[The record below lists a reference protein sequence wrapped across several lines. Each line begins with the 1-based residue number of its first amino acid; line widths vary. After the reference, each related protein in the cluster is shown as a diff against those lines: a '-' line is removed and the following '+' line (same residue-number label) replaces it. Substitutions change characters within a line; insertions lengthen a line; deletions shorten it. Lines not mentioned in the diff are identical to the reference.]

1 VLKVG
6 LTGNVAS
13 GKSSVARVWR
23 GLGATVIDADLLAR
37 EAVAPGTPGLRR
49 IVEAWGEAVLDA
61 DGALDRAAMREIVF
75 RDETARQRLEAIV
88 HPEVARLRDSAVAA
102 AARAGESI
110 VVSDVPLLFEA
121 GLAERFDLV
130 VLVDAPEP
138 IRLERMIRDRGMEE
152 ATARRIIAAQMPAE
166 RKRERADRVIDNS
179 GSMESLESAARAAWE
194 WVREVAAQREAGSDG

>member
-75 RDETARQRLEAIV
+75 RAETARQRLEAIV
-88 HPEVARLRDSAVAA
+88 HPEVARLRDAAVAA

-121 GLAERFDLV
+121 GLAGRFDLV

-138 IRLERMIRDRGMEE
+138 IRLERMIRDRGMAE

-194 WVREVAAQREAGSDG
+194 WVREVAAQRETGSDG

>member
-110 VVSDVPLLFEA
+110 VVADVPLLFEA
-121 GLAERFDLV
+121 GLEHEFDLI
-130 VLVDAPEP
+130 VLVDAPEST
-138 IRLERMIRDRGMEE
+138 RLARMVRDRGMDED
-152 ATARRIIAAQMPAE
+152 AAGRIIAAQMPSE
-166 RKRERADRVIDNS
+166 RKRAASTIIIEND
-179 GSMESLESAARAAWE
+179 GSRDDLEAAARDAWA
-194 WVREVAAQREAGSDG
+194 RILGYARDAEAEDG

>member
-88 HPEVARLRDSAVAA
+88 HPEVARLRDAAVAA

-121 GLAERFDLV
+121 GLAGRFDLV

-138 IRLERMIRDRGMEE
+138 IRLERMIRDRGMAE

-194 WVREVAAQREAGSDG
+194 WVREVAAQRETGSDG

>member
-110 VVSDVPLLFEA
+110 VVADVPLLFEA
-121 GLAERFDLV
+121 GLEHEFDLI
-130 VLVDAPEP
+130 VLVDAPEST
-138 IRLERMIRDRGMEE
+138 RLARMVRDRGMDED
-152 ATARRIIAAQMPAE
+152 AAGRIIAAQMPSE
-166 RKRERADRVIDNS
+166 RKRAASTIIIEND
-179 GSMESLESAARAAWE
+179 GSRDDLEAAARDAWARILGYARDAKAE
-194 WVREVAAQREAGSDG
+194 DG